1 MNKKTSQNG
10 FTLIELIIVM
20 VILGIMAAVAV
31 PRYLDS
37 IENAEA
43 SAEDAVI
50 TAIRAGLKQAA
61 NNALL
66 TEGRSTWPVN
76 PFDALAD
83 KPAGYTA
90 DVNNADVDGEWTFVN
105 NMDGSGKITHQRADN
120 SRFEWAYDRGT
131 AESNNGLGGDTDVIG
146 TLGSR
151 DAGNSGPVYVDH
163 DWCASYCYDLANYGS
178 FENIPSGWWPIE
190 YPVEECDCSQ

>member
-50 TAIRAGLKQAA
+50 SSIRAGLKQAA
-61 NNALL
+61 NNSLI
-66 TEGRSTWPVN
+66 TGGRATWPTN
-76 PFDALAD
+76 PFDALAE
-83 KPAGYTA
+83 KPVGH
-90 DVNNADVDGEWTFVN
+90 NNNDGELADVDGEWTFVDN
-105 NMDGSGKITHQRADN
+105 NDGSGQITHQRADN
-120 SRFEWAYDRGT
+120 SRYTWDYDEGT
-131 AESNNGLGGDTDVIG
+131 QVGDAAAVGALGERV
-146 TLGSR
+146 LVNP
-151 DAGNSGPVYVDH
+151 AP
-163 DWCASYCYDLANYGS
+163 
-178 FENIPSGWWPIE
+178 
-190 YPVEECDCSQ
+190 

>member
-1 MNKKTSQNG
+1 MRNTTSKNG

-37 IENAEA
+37 ITNAEA

-50 TAIRAGLKQAA
+50 SSIRAGLKQAA

-76 PFDALAD
+76 PFDALAE

-90 DVNNADVDGEWTFVN
+90 DVNNADVDGEWTFVDN
-105 NMDGSGKITHQRADN
+105 NDGTGQITHQRADN
-120 SRFEWAYDRGT
+120 SRYTWDYDEGT
-131 AESNNGLGGDTDVIG
+131 QDGDDAVGGS
-146 TLGSR
+146 LGSR
-151 DAGNSGPVYVDH
+151 VQVAP
-163 DWCASYCYDLANYGS
+163 
-178 FENIPSGWWPIE
+178 
-190 YPVEECDCSQ
+190 